1 MTNFWDSNVWGFFNL
16 CALLLASLLTAIQTH
31 LDRRAAG
38 RMKVGAAI
46 FSNEY
51 GSLGE
56 TAEAGRMRKEWA

>member
-1 MTNFWDSNVWGFFNL
+1 ML
-16 CALLLASLLTAIQTH
+16 ESLLTAIQTH

-51 GSLGE
+51 GGLGE
-56 TAEAGRMRKEWA
+56 TDEARRMRKEWA

>member
-1 MTNFWDSNVWGFFNL
+1 
-16 CALLLASLLTAIQTH
+16 
-31 LDRRAAG
+31 
-38 RMKVGAAI
+38 MKVGAAI